1 MDKVKSFGIVWEGVK
16 LQGCG
21 ESFNSIFNLLSP
33 NNLFSSENH
42 LKRKSQTSQVPF
54 PPFENARQSGANVDF
69 LWFIKHSQVKL
80 NFPWINS
87 IFGAKILHLTFSD
100 FWFILPKNWKIAWNS
115 FKVFKINVLASKK
128 IGVVVVSVYRNGIL
142 IWRTCGWVQICWR
155 TKGFYT
161 ATLLYCCSFCVQT
174 WSKSWCE
181 FSYFSLTDANILQP
195 SKTYISWY
203 SKYFRDQIR

>member
-1 MDKVKSFGIVWEGVK
+1 MVHKTQSGKVEFSLDK
-16 LQGCG
+16 
-21 ESFNSIFNLLSP
+21 FNFW
-33 NNLFSSENH
+33 SEN
-42 LKRKSQTSQVPF
+42 L
-54 PPFENARQSGANVDF
+54 A
-69 LWFIKHSQVKL
+69 L
-80 NFPWINS
+80 NF
-87 IFGAKILHLTFSD
+87 
-100 FWFILPKNWKIAWNS
+100 FWFLVHFAKNWKIAWNS

-195 SKTYISWY
+195 SKIYISWY
-203 SKYFRDQIR
+203 SKYFLKKQIRNTEIKNLKI